1 MFAVDFFWGLDVVLI
16 RFEVGAY
23 QRQQLSLTWRLPRS
37 GIISTLYLNQSQSI
51 YTSSLPPSCA
61 RQHTSR
67 TCSSSSRARW
77 LSTVWHLTSNA
88 GSRLPVSF
96 GSRVLFLPSQLAPGF
111 LLLQNVPPSL
121 FRRRS
126 FHSSLCPDSSVA
138 PPQEHSPLQNGHVNP
153 HK

>member
-1 MFAVDFFWGLDVVLI
+1 MFAVDFFWGLNVVLI
-16 RFEVGAY
+16 RFEAGAY

-37 GIISTLYLNQSQSI
+37 GIVSTLYLNQYQST

-67 TCSSSSRARW
+67 TCFSSSRARW

-96 GSRVLFLPSQLAPGF
+96 DSQVLFLPSQLAPGF
-111 LLLQNVPPSL
+111 LTPAKRPPLPFSGTGH
-121 FRRRS
+121 FIP
-126 FHSSLCPDSSVA
+126 LCALTLP
-138 PPQEHSPLQNGHVNP
+138 
-153 HK
+153 